1 MPRFYPLP
9 SVWRNVQMNEE
20 RIVGDAAWHN
30 LVLTGPNR
38 RVCTPCPNTPTP
50 ACRFTSGQIGHSRT
64 QIRKYGQYPAEHE
77 NRLAPRIFPN

>member
-50 ACRFTSGQIGHSRT
+50 ACRFTRVDKLDTLELKLGNTDSTRPSTRT
-64 QIRKYGQYPAEHE
+64 D
-77 NRLAPRIFPN
+77 